1 MSQAGFRQANLIR
14 LREELRD
21 VNRHN
26 VKDST
31 VQGRYPSAYDERTI
45 RTR

>member
-1 MSQAGFRQANLIR
+1 MSQTGFRQANLLR

-26 VKDST
+26 VKEDST
-31 VQGRYPSAYDERTI
+31 GLYPSAYDERTI

>member
-1 MSQAGFRQANLIR
+1 MSQTGFRQANLLR

-31 VQGRYPSAYDERTI
+31 GLYPSAYDERTI